1 MIHSDPG
8 SLIDFPMIKRFT
20 LALIFASLL
29 AIRSFGAGSDTIV
42 IMPFENLSGRG
53 EYNWIGESFAA
64 SLGDALDKPGLV
76 VIRSDERN
84 VAYIQEGLSPSAILT
99 RATMIKIAER
109 AGANLVVIGTYRL
122 SDEREKETTAEQP
135 TGKKDGKNK
144 ENNNETPAEKK
155 VERAISITA
164 RVIDIREGRL
174 IGEFN
179 LGGNLF
185 DLQGFQGQ
193 LAYEIL
199 YKHNSSLPFSRDEI
213 MTQATVAPV
222 SAFENFIKG
231 TLTRD
236 RKAQIDFF
244 ERAIKEFNDKARTDY
259 IPAIFE
265 LGRIHYEAGE
275 YKAALEL
282 LSRIGEKEARY
293 DEVQFY
299 IGVAQNAL
307 GQIEKAIA
315 SQQKLATKLPLYEV
329 YNNIGVLHIKQKQ
342 YAEALNHLKPAA
354 DVAPRDTDVLFN
366 LGYAHYLAKD
376 YAKAAGILRQE
387 LERRPDDG
395 EAYYILSK
403 AVAALGDKDA
413 ANDAANQAKRML
425 TTFAQWE
432 TKGAPVL
439 GRMKTTFSKANYYR
453 FKRDLDERSNAVNA
467 NNPQQ
472 TQADQL
478 LEKARNAFF
487 AGRDEETLALIGNL
501 LQIAPQNYE
510 AHLLMARVFERRGDF
525 ERATN
530 ALKAALFWNP
540 RLGAAHVLAGRIAV
554 LKNDCASADGSATKA
569 LQFDPTDQDAMALKR
584 LIEQKCKKQ

>member
-1 MIHSDPG
+1 
-8 SLIDFPMIKRFT
+8 MIKRFT
-20 LALIFASLL
+20 LALIIASLL
-29 AIRSFGAGSDTIV
+29 AIPSFGAGSDTLV
-42 IMPFENLSGRG
+42 IMPFENVSGRS

-84 VAYIQEGLSPSAILT
+84 VAYKQEGLSPTAILT

-109 AGANLVVIGTYRL
+109 AGANLVVIGTYRIT
-122 SDEREKETTAEQP
+122 DEREQGAP
-135 TGKKDGKNK
+135 NK
-144 ENNNETPAEKK
+144 SEAPAEKK

-179 LGGNLF
+179 LGGDLF
-185 DLQGFQGQ
+185 DLQRFQGQ

-199 YKHNSSLPFSRDEI
+199 YKHNSSLPFSRDDI
-213 MTQATVAPV
+213 MTQATIAPV

-236 RKAQIDFF
+236 RKAQIDFL
-244 ERAIKEFNDKARTDY
+244 ERAIKEFNDKAKANY
-259 IPAIFE
+259 IPAMFE

-275 YKAALEL
+275 YKEALEL
-282 LSRIGEKEARY
+282 LSRIGEKEPRY

-307 GQIEKAIA
+307 GQLDKAIA
-315 SQQKLATKLPLYEV
+315 SQQKLATTLPLYEV
-329 YNNIGVLHIKQKQ
+329 YNNIGVLYIKQKQ

-376 YAKAAGILRQE
+376 YAKASGILRQE
-387 LERRPDDG
+387 IERRPDDG
-395 EAYYILSK
+395 EAYYVLSK
-403 AVAALGDKDA
+403 ALASSGDKEA
-413 ANDAANQAKRML
+413 ANDAANQAKRLL

-432 TKGAPVL
+432 TKGAPVF

-453 FKRDLDERSNAVNA
+453 FKRDLDERINAVNA

-487 AGRDEETLALIGNL
+487 AGRDEETLTLIGNL
-501 LQIAPQNYE
+501 LQVAPQNYE

-554 LKNDCASADGSATKA
+554 LKNDCSHAEGSASKA

-584 LIEQKCKKQ
+584 LIEQKCKRQ

>member
-1 MIHSDPG
+1 
-8 SLIDFPMIKRFT
+8 MIKRLT
-20 LALIFASLL
+20 LVLTLVFLL
-29 AIRSFGAGSDTIV
+29 AIPSFGAGSDTIV
-42 IMPFENLSGRG
+42 IMPFENVSSRA

-64 SLGDALDKPGLV
+64 ALGDALDKPGLV

-84 VAYIQEGLSPSAILT
+84 VAYKQEGLSPSAILT

-109 AGANLVVIGTYRL
+109 AGANLVVIGTYRIT
-122 SDEREKETTAEQP
+122 DEREKETSAEP
-135 TGKKDGKNK
+135 LPARKDGK
-144 ENNNETPAEKK
+144 TPKGELQAEKK
-155 VERAISITA
+155 IERTISITA

-179 LGGNLF
+179 LGGDLF
-185 DLQGFQGQ
+185 DLQRFQGQ

-213 MTQATVAPV
+213 ITQATLAPV

-236 RKAQIDFF
+236 RKAQIDFL
-244 ERAIKEFNDKARTDY
+244 ERAIKEFSDKTRANY

-265 LGRIHYEAGE
+265 LGRIHYEAEE
-275 YKAALEL
+275 YKEALEL
-282 LSRIGEKEARY
+282 LSRIGEKEPRY

-299 IGVAQNAL
+299 LGVTQNAL
-307 GQIEKAIA
+307 GQLDQALS
-315 SQQKLATKLPLYEV
+315 SQQKLATVLPLYEV
-329 YNNIGVLHIKQKQ
+329 YNNIGALHIKQKQ
-342 YAEALNHLKPAA
+342 YMEALNHLKPAS
-354 DVAPRDTDVLFN
+354 DVDSRDTDVLFN
-366 LGYAHYLAKD
+366 LGYTYFLMKD

-387 LERRPDDG
+387 IERRPEDG
-395 EAYYILSK
+395 EAYYILNK
-403 AVAALGDKDA
+403 ALTALGDKDG
-413 ANDAANQAKRML
+413 ANGAANQAKRLL
-425 TTFAQWE
+425 TTYAQWE

-439 GRMKTTFSKANYYR
+439 ARMKKTFSKANYYR
-453 FKRDLDERSNAVNA
+453 FKRDLDEKINAINA

-472 TQADQL
+472 TQAIQL
-478 LEKARNAFF
+478 FEKARNAFF
-487 AGRDEETLALIGNL
+487 AGRDEEALTVIGNL

-554 LKNDCASADGSATKA
+554 LKNDCTTADSSAAKA

-584 LIEQKCKKQ
+584 LIEQKCKKN

>member
-1 MIHSDPG
+1 
-8 SLIDFPMIKRFT
+8 MIKRLT

-29 AIRSFGAGSDTIV
+29 AIPSFGAGSDTIV
-42 IMPFENLSGRG
+42 IMPFENVSSRV

-64 SLGDALDKPGLV
+64 ALGDALDKPGLV

-84 VAYIQEGLSPSAILT
+84 VAYKQEGLSPSAILT

-109 AGANLVVIGTYRL
+109 AGANLVVIGTYRIT
-122 SDEREKETTAEQP
+122 DEREKEPAAEQSP
-135 TGKKDGKNK
+135 IKKDSKNLK
-144 ENNNETPAEKK
+144 SETQAEKK
-155 VERAISITA
+155 IERTISITA

-179 LGGNLF
+179 LGGDLF
-185 DLQGFQGQ
+185 EVQRFQGQ

-213 MTQATVAPV
+213 ITQRTLAPV

-236 RKAQIDFF
+236 RKAQIDFL
-244 ERAIKEFNDKARTDY
+244 ERAIKEFSDKTRANY

-275 YKAALEL
+275 YKEALEL
-282 LSRIGEKEARY
+282 LSRIGEKEPRY

-299 IGVAQNAL
+299 LGVTQNAL
-307 GQIEKAIA
+307 GQIDQALS
-315 SQQKLATKLPLYEV
+315 SQQKLATVLPLYEV
-329 YNNIGVLHIKQKQ
+329 YNNIGALHIKQKQ
-342 YAEALNHLKPAA
+342 YTEALNHLKPAS
-354 DVAPRDTDVLFN
+354 DVDSRDTDVLFN
-366 LGYAHYLAKD
+366 LGYTYFLAKD

-387 LERRPDDG
+387 IERRPDDG

-403 AVAALGDKDA
+403 ALAALGDKDA

-439 GRMKTTFSKANYYR
+439 ARMKKTFSKANYYR
-453 FKRDLDERSNAVNA
+453 FKRDLDEKINAINA
-467 NNPQQ
+467 SNPQQ
-472 TQADQL
+472 TQAAQL
-478 LEKARNAFF
+478 FEKARNAFF
-487 AGRDEETLALIGNL
+487 AGRDEEALTLIGNL
-501 LQIAPQNYE
+501 LQVAPQNYE

-525 ERATN
+525 DRATN

-554 LKNDCASADGSATKA
+554 LKNDCANAESSAGKA

-584 LIEQKCKKQ
+584 LIEQKCKKN